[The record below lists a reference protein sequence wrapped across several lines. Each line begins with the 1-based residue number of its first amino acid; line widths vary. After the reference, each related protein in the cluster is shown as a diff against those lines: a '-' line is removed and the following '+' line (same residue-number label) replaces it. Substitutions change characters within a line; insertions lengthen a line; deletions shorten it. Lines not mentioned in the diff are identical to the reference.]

1 MGIFGSKKGNQKKGF
16 DILSSNGLI
25 DYFKK
30 NLGNPTDEEL
40 VEVVQAFAA
49 PDKDQEHLT
58 ADGILPWGWYTLHK
72 DFTNKI
78 ESEHNY
84 FWNCWNESKDL
95 SPKEQ
100 YQALRDYVKYMNDAK
115 RLCYSKGECF
125 AYWYDGLAKPAH
137 IDKRTKELEEL
148 EANLEEL
155 QHNYVTRQKELKEL
169 DKRVYK
175 SIVEN
180 EGILQSEFFKL
191 FHPLVKHDVSHL
203 LYAWDKEG
211 KITRI
216 KSGKSYKLYAKK

>member
-1 MGIFGSKKGNQKKGF
+1 MGLFGKGKQSKN
-16 DILSSNGLI
+16 DNILSAKGLV
-25 DYFKK
+25 DYFRK

-40 VEVVQAFAA
+40 VEVMKEFVA

-58 ADGILPWGWYTLHK
+58 ADGDLPWGWCRLNK
-72 DFTNKI
+72 KFTDRI
-78 ESEHNY
+78 ESEHSY
-84 FWNCWNESKDL
+84 FLNCWLESKKQ
-95 SPKEQ
+95 SPKDE
-100 YQALRDYVKYMNDAK
+100 YQALRDYVKYMNDAQ

-125 AYWYDGLAKPAH
+125 AYWYDIVAKPEH
-137 IDKRTKELEEL
+137 IAKRTEELEEL

-169 DKRVYK
+169 DKKVYK
-175 SIVEN
+175 SIMEN

-203 LYAWDKEG
+203 LYTWDKEG